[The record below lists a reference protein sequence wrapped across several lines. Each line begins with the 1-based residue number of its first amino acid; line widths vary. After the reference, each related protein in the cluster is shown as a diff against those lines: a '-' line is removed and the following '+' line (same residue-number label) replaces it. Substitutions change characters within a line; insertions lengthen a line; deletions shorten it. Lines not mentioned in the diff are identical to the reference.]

1 MKTETREKFSKIP
14 AGLTGVGLG
23 MAGLGSVWTA
33 LINSNVSDKVPDHI
47 LSVLQYF
54 SISFTIFFLVLIF
67 IKVSFNK
74 NILKQEISHPLI
86 SSFLPTIFMSL
97 MLVGG
102 FIASISKLAYDSLQI
117 NALTIIGAII
127 WYIAVLGHFV
137 ILSSFLYFV
146 VRKHKVKEEPIY
158 ASWFI
163 PPVGIIVSCLVVP
176 FFPTQLIP
184 TILFQIIWFFGFSL
198 YLIAFPLITF
208 KLLFNKNKQEWTLP
222 SIGIFAA
229 PANLSLSG
237 FVSCFIGIKDGSNQ
251 YTPLLNYYDMTFV
264 YNIII
269 VLTFLAI
276 TSTFVVYLILPKILL
291 MKFNP
296 TFASL
301 TFPLAV
307 GATST
312 SLVTKVIFSA
322 MGQNPYLI
330 QLHLTISII
339 SYIELIMAT
348 LIISYVLVRYLM
360 LLYSIFWKR

>member
-1 MKTETREKFSKIP
+1 MKLETKEKFSKIP

-33 LINSNVSDKVPDHI
+33 LINSNVSDEIPDHV
-47 LSVLQYF
+47 LSILQYF
-54 SISFTIFFLVLIF
+54 SISFTIFFLILIF
-67 IKVSFNK
+67 IKILSNK
-74 NILKQEISHPLI
+74 NILKQEISHPLT

-102 FIASISKLAYDSLQI
+102 FIASISKLVYNNLQI

-127 WYIAVLGHFV
+127 WYIAVLGHLI
-137 ILSSFLYFV
+137 ILFSFLFFV
-146 VRKHKVKEEPIY
+146 VRKHKINEEPIY

-163 PPVGIIVSCLVVP
+163 PPVGIIASCLVVP
-176 FFPTQLIP
+176 FFPSQLIP

-198 YLIAFPLITF
+198 YIIVFPLITF
-208 KLLFNKNKQEWTLP
+208 KLIFNKNKEEWTLP

-237 FVSCFIGIKDGSNQ
+237 FVSCFIEIKDGTNQ
-251 YTPLLNYYDMTFV
+251 YVPLLNYYNMSFV

-269 VLTFLAI
+269 ILAFLGI
-276 TSTFVVYLILPKILL
+276 SSTFVVYLILPKIFL

-307 GATST
+307 GAIST

-322 MGQNPYLI
+322 MNQNPYLI
-330 QLHLTISII
+330 QLHSVISII
-339 SYIELIMAT
+339 SYIELIIAT
-348 LIISYVLVRYLM
+348 IVISYVLVRYLI